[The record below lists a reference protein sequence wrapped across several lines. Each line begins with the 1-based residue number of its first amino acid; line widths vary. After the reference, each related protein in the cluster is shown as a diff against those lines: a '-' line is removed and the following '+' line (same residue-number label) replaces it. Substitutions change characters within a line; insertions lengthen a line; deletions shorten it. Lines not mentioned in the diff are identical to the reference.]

1 MDQPVVMDL
10 ESVGVVELL
19 TGSGEVVEEGYTDT
33 IHEVRAHPVMLT
45 YITHMDNLGAR
56 YPSQ

>member
-1 MDQPVVMDL
+1 MNQPVGMDL
-10 ESVGVVELL
+10 ESVRVIELI
-19 TGSGEVVEEGYTDT
+19 TGSGEVVEEGHTVT
-33 IHEVRAHPVMLT
+33 IHEVRAYPVMLT